1 MMAVKCCCWLRSRG
15 GSQSIWCRV
24 RATAGSS
31 EAVRIQSYGTSSAL
45 LILRSIINYAA
56 VDYDCGMPLNHE
68 LAQSSNRSRTTART
82 GSAGQSDSRS
92 QRCLFGLQTHNWSS
106 RPSQSWTVLYHGSQ
120 KVLQSTRLAYLI
132 LYSQINKQR
141 SSLVL
146 WTHPMNTTTNTGVTL
161 KWLSPG
167 MQVNTRD
174 INFTKGTSSTAIYLT
189 AMPSSSPGFQS
200 GSDSG
205 HPRFQI
211 SSSFLSLQQ
220 FSAADFPALQ
230 VWAWSW
236 AETHA
241 CTECW
246 AHLSLVT
253 TTPWRWSS
261 SPSGVT

>member
-1 MMAVKCCCWLRSRG
+1 
-15 GSQSIWCRV
+15 
-24 RATAGSS
+24 
-31 EAVRIQSYGTSSAL
+31 
-45 LILRSIINYAA
+45 
-56 VDYDCGMPLNHE
+56 MPLNQV
-68 LAQSSNRSRTTART
+68 LAQSSNQSSTTART

-92 QRCLFGLQTHNWSS
+92 QRCLFCLQTHNWSS
-106 RPSQSWTVLYHGSQ
+106 RPSQSWAVLYHGSQ
-120 KVLQSTRLAYLI
+120 KVLQSTRLAYII

-146 WTHPMNTTTNTGVTL
+146 WKHHMNTTTNTWVTL

-167 MQVNTRD
+167 MTVNTRD

-205 HPRFQI
+205 HPKFQI

-220 FSAADFPALQ
+220 FSAADLPAPQ

-241 CTECW
+241 ERVLGSPFSG
-246 AHLSLVT
+246 HDDSLKMVFQPFRCDYKVEQRHT
-253 TTPWRWSS
+253 GRLEETDLLAALTSFHYNSNSS
-261 SPSGVT
+261 RCCRSSAVIMKLNKDTLEDWGQSRL